1 MLNKLVRLGASLSLV
16 VMSAACATVTRGTHE
31 AWTVTSDPPGASVT
45 TTNGF
50 SCEATPC
57 TFKMEHKAEFDV
69 TVSKPGY
76 RPYHTHVVHVVSSG
90 GGLGMAG
97 NVILGGAI
105 GAVVDIA
112 SGAMM
117 ELKPNP
123 LHVTLEPTTAAAAE
137 PAAQPATVAPAPTPS
152 TPAAAAPAQAALP
165 APATQPAVTPTTS
178 SN

>member
-1 MLNKLVRLGASLSLV
+1 MFRNLLRFSACALLVGTT
-16 VMSAACATVTRGTHE
+16 AACATVTRGTKE
-31 AWTVTSDPPGASVT
+31 AWTVTSVPPSASVA

-76 RPYHTHVVHVVSSG
+76 KPFHSHVIHQVSTAG
-90 GGLGMAG
+90 GVGMAG
-97 NVILGGAI
+97 NVLVGGVI
-105 GAVVDIA
+105 GAVVDVA

-123 LHVTLEPTTAAAAE
+123 LNVTLEPDAAAPVALA
-137 PAAQPATVAPAPTPS
+137 PAAPTPDS
-152 TPAAAAPAQAALP
+152 AAPPSAP
-165 APATQPAVTPTTS
+165 APATSPTS
-178 SN
+178 

>member
-1 MLNKLVRLGASLSLV
+1 MFRNLLRFSACALLVGTT
-16 VMSAACATVTRGTHE
+16 AACATVTRGTKE
-31 AWTVTSDPPGASVT
+31 AWTVTSVPPSASVV

-76 RPYHTHVVHVVSSG
+76 KPFHSHVIHQVSTAG
-90 GGLGMAG
+90 GVGMAG
-97 NVILGGAI
+97 NVLVGGVI
-105 GAVVDIA
+105 GAAVDVA

-123 LHVTLEPTTAAAAE
+123 LNVTLDREDTAAPPLALAPSAMSSD
-137 PAAQPATVAPAPTPS
+137 PAATPGAPTPA
-152 TPAAAAPAQAALP
+152 TPPA
-165 APATQPAVTPTTS
+165 S
-178 SN
+178 